1 MRTRVN
7 EWTYHGWR
15 GKGPARGFT
24 LIELLVVLVIL
35 GMLAGLIGPAVMK
48 HLDASKTKTAKLQV
62 EELAAALDAY
72 KLDVGRYPSTEE
84 GLRSLVERPASTA
97 AWNGPYLR
105 KAFVPLDPWGQE
117 YRFRS
122 PGQHGAVD
130 VFSYGADD
138 AEGGTGENQDVV
150 SWL

>member
-1 MRTRVN
+1 MCGTVRSNRRFWGCPVPRV
-7 EWTYHGWR
+7 
-15 GKGPARGFT
+15 AGFT

-35 GMLAGLIGPAVMK
+35 GMLAGLVGPAVMK
-48 HLDASKTKTAKLQV
+48 HLDSSKTRTAKLQV
-62 EELAAALDAY
+62 EELSAALDAY

-84 GLRSLVERPASTA
+84 GLRSLVERPASVSF
-97 AWNGPYLR
+97 WNGPYLR

-117 YRFRS
+117 YHFRS
-122 PGQHGAVD
+122 PGEHGSVD
-130 VFSYGADD
+130 VFSFGADN